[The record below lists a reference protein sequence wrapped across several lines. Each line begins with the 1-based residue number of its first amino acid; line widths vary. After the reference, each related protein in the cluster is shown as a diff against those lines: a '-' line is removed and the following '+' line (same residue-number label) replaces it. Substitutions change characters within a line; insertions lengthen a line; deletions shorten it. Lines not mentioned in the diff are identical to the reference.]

1 MKRKYKTPKQLG
13 LSIPHYIALIA
24 TRDMLKNGLP
34 KGLAYSYACWQ
45 EKNDCGTTA
54 CIGGMIEFITGTRP
68 RELWTG
74 SVGIDD
80 LFFRGFN
87 KDGKGATERQA
98 VKAINNVLETGK
110 PKWDEVFRG

>member
-34 KGLAYSYACWQ
+34 KGLAYNYNSWKY
-45 EKNDCGTTA
+45 KKDCGITA
-54 CIGGMIEFITGTRP
+54 CIGGMMEFITGDP
-68 RELWTG
+68 PDYSYKTG
-74 SVGIDD
+74 IEE
-80 LFFRGFN
+80 LFFAGF
-87 KDGKGATERQA
+87 KDGKGATPHQA

-110 PKWDEVFRG
+110 PKWKEVFGG

>member
-34 KGLAYSYACWQ
+34 KGLAYKYNIWR
-45 EKNDCGTTA
+45 ERNYCGTTA
-54 CIGGMIEFITGTRP
+54 CIGGMMEFITGSRFYYNAGV
-68 RELWTG
+68 EE
-74 SVGIDD
+74 
-80 LFFRGFN
+80 LFFEGFN
-87 KDGKGATERQA
+87 KYGQGATPHQA

-110 PKWDEVFRG
+110 PKWNEVFRG